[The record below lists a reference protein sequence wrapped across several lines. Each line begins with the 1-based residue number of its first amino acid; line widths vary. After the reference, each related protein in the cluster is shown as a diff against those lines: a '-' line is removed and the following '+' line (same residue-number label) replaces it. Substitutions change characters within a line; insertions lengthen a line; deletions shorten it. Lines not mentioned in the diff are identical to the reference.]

1 MEGKATGLGGNGKE
15 NERRRRLL
23 HTAEKKKEVE
33 EVSKSLGPG
42 PARRGSTSYIV
53 RKKKKPEKNEK
64 AVQNIMDQESQSKQT
79 RKEKSSTQIAERANK
94 SQRLCTGR
102 SHSRCLPFYCV
113 AV

>member
-53 RKKKKPEKNEK
+53 RENEIRKERK
-64 AVQNIMDQESQSKQT
+64 AVHNIMDRERQSKQT

>member
-53 RKKKKPEKNEK
+53 RKKKSPKRMKKQYKILWIKRVRASRREKKNRVPK
-64 AVQNIMDQESQSKQT
+64 
-79 RKEKSSTQIAERANK
+79 
-94 SQRLCTGR
+94 
-102 SHSRCLPFYCV
+102 
-113 AV
+113 

>member
-53 RKKKKPEKNEK
+53 RKKK
-64 AVQNIMDQESQSKQT
+64 A
-79 RKEKSSTQIAERANK
+79 RKEGKSSTK
-94 SQRLCTGR
+94 YYG
-102 SHSRCLPFYCV
+102 SREVEQADAKRKIEYPNIGEGE
-113 AV
+113 

>member
-53 RKKKKPEKNEK
+53 RKKKPEKNEK